1 MPRMIKLHDTHRGEI
16 WLSVDKIEGIKNEAG
31 TFVITQNYGFDVTE
45 TPEEVV
51 AMIEQGE
58 QNLVDAVKELTE
70 AVRTFPAASEITK
83 WKAEQYDSYKN
94 AMKEPPKTI
103 AKAGG

>member
-1 MPRMIKLHDTHRGEI
+1 MPRIEI
-16 WLSVDKIEGIKNEAG
+16 TEDAEYE
-31 TFVITQNYGFDVTE
+31 FDDIVNI
-45 TPEEVV
+45 
-51 AMIEQGE
+51 AMV
-58 QNLVDAVKELTE
+58 NTLNDLVDAVKELTE